1 MILSYVK
8 QNFVD
13 GMVLTAAHLNTIED
27 QLVLDSDH
35 THDSIYEIKGAAM
48 TAETNA
54 KSYADNLVSE
64 ALKTSASQSWVTEQ
78 MQLAID
84 ATWEAMY

>member
-13 GMVLTAAHLNTIED
+13 GMVLTAAHLNIIED

-35 THDSIYEIKGAAM
+35 THDSIYEIKGAAT

-54 KSYADNLVSE
+54 KNYADSLISE
-64 ALKTSASQSWVTEQ
+64 ALKTSASQSWVTKQ
-78 MQLAID
+78 IQSAID
-84 ATWEAMY
+84 AVWEASY